1 MFRCRTSF
9 LTQATNVK
17 KKQPQQNRLKESL
30 HIIPTTRY
38 SHMQQ
43 ILTTTLQLIS
53 EKDAGVIFPILI
65 RNISRIKTVHASS
78 NSEDPS
84 QPAILAHPATA
95 LNISLYNP
103 SDPYISCTNSKGSDQ
118 TARICWLEPLL
129 VASALNPIVR

>member
-1 MFRCRTSF
+1 MSG
-9 LTQATNVK
+9 NVPLPHQFPYAGYK
-17 KKQPQQNRLKESL
+17 RKKQPQQNRLKESL
-30 HIIPTTRY
+30 HINPTTRY
-38 SHMQQ
+38 SHMQE

-84 QPAILAHPATA
+84 LPAILAHSATA

-103 SDPYISCTNSKGSDQ
+103 SDPYSKGSDQ
-118 TARICWLEPLL
+118 TARICGSSPCCLHL
-129 VASALNPIVR
+129 R